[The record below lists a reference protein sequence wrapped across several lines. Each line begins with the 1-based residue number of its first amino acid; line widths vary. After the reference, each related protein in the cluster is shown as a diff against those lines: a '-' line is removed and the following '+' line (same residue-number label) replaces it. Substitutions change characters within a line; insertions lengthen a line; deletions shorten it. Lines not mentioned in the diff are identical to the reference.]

1 MCDGNACP
9 MLWFSSII
17 TTILVI
23 MGSGCRDADMVTML
37 LIAAPIGTD
46 LTATEVSTRPIDT
59 LTKIRRHTSSARR
72 MFDPLVGSDGTTI
85 ELALRRSA
93 LSRLVGHRFQEL
105 PEFGPRLLS

>member
-37 LIAAPIGTD
+37 LTCGPQSEPTV
-46 LTATEVSTRPIDT
+46 TATEVSI
-59 LTKIRRHTSSARR
+59 
-72 MFDPLVGSDGTTI
+72 
-85 ELALRRSA
+85 
-93 LSRLVGHRFQEL
+93 
-105 PEFGPRLLS
+105 